1 MSGSSNVKLKLII
14 TNNYDSMDNSAQVS
28 ADYIV
33 GISVFML
40 SITFVFLF
48 LANVSAVRES
58 NKNQYISEVV
68 AEIVLNEIRQEDAY
82 FINAVNMTKL
92 DNLDLD
98 ALLGQRS
105 YHVNITV
112 RNLMNSSAIIKLGD
126 PAPEIEDYGYVER
139 VIFNYKNPSE
149 IYILEVRVW

>member
-1 MSGSSNVKLKLII
+1 MMN
-14 TNNYDSMDNSAQVS
+14 NSAQIS

-40 SITFVFLF
+40 SITFVFMF

-68 AEIVLNEIRQEDAY
+68 ADIVLNEIHQKNTY
-82 FINAVNMTKL
+82 LINAVNMTKL
-92 DNLDLD
+92 TNLNNTQLDN
-98 ALLGQRS
+98 LLGQRS

-149 IYILEVRVW
+149 IYILEVKVW